1 MLALILLVPI
11 VIWLFAMRA
20 VKQRQ
25 IAAHHAFIA
34 GLSPGDRITTA
45 GGIFG
50 TVRAIDA
57 DVCQLEIAPGVVI
70 DLVPI
75 VINRRVE
82 AAGSDAALAPPDD
95 DAVPNDDDAVSATAP
110 DGADV
115 RLDKD

>member
-1 MLALILLVPI
+1 VFLLILIPLVA
-11 VIWLFAMRA
+11 VWLFAIRA

-25 IAAHHAFIA
+25 VAAHHAFLA
-34 GLSPGDRITTA
+34 GLGPGDRVTTA

-50 TVRAIDA
+50 TIRAIDA

-82 AAGSDAALAPPDD
+82 AAGSDPVAPTDDD
-95 DAVPNDDDAVSATAP
+95 DAVPATTP

>member
-1 MLALILLVPI
+1 VPGFLIIAGTALVWVF
-11 VIWLFAMRA
+11 VIRA

-25 IAAHHAFIA
+25 VGAHHAFIA
-34 GLSPGDRITTA
+34 GLRPGDRVTTA

-50 TVRAIDA
+50 TIRAIDA
-57 DVCQLEIAPGVVI
+57 DRCQLEIAPGVVI

-82 AAGSDAALAPPDD
+82 AAGSDPTAQPDD
-95 DAVPNDDDAVSATAP
+95 DDAAPAPTP